1 MNLIVLTLLLLGGL
15 LVLFGVHYPH
25 PQRPRSPRDAT
36 RWLLAIGAFLGGAVG
51 GLILTGLPI
60 VALLAALLCST
71 VPHGLRQRR
80 AAQRARQRRASWPA
94 FLDDV
99 TSAVRA
105 GLGLPEALI
114 RAGTSSGFADQ
125 WDVFETT
132 YRRTSDFDAAL
143 RALQHGLADPVFD
156 QVAQTFIVTR
166 TVGGTQLTTVLRSLT
181 GFVRDD
187 LHLRG
192 ELEARQSWTV
202 NSARM
207 AVAAPWV
214 VLLMLASRPS
224 TIAAYS
230 NLNGALL
237 LAGVAAASAIAY
249 AAMLR
254 IARLPEVSG

>member
-15 LVLFGVHYPH
+15 LVLLGIHHPR
-25 PQRPRSPRDAT
+25 PQRPRSPRDAM
-36 RWLLAIGAFLGGAVG
+36 RWLMTIGALLGGAVV
-51 GLILTGLPI
+51 GLLLTGLPI
-60 VALLAALLCST
+60 VALLAALLCSA
-71 VPHGLRQRR
+71 VPHWLQQRR
-80 AAQRARQRRASWPA
+80 AVQRARQRRASWPG

-105 GLGLPEALI
+105 GLGLPEALM
-114 RAGTSSGFADQ
+114 RAGASSGFADQ

-132 YRRTSDFDAAL
+132 YRRTSDFDASL
-143 RALQHGLADPVFD
+143 RALQQRLADPVFD
-156 QVAQTFIVTR
+156 QVAQTFVVTR
-166 TVGGTQLTTVLRSLT
+166 AVGGTQLTTVLRSLT

-230 NLNGALL
+230 NVTGALL
-237 LAGVAAASAIAY
+237 LAGVAVASAVAY
-249 AAMLR
+249 ATMLR